1 MARTLQALLLV
12 KTKMMTNEANVLGG
26 LLLIIGLAGLPV
38 AVLAY
43 VVSNLAWLGIKKL
56 WKRL

>member
-43 VVSNLAWLGIKKL
+43 VVSNLVWLGIKKL